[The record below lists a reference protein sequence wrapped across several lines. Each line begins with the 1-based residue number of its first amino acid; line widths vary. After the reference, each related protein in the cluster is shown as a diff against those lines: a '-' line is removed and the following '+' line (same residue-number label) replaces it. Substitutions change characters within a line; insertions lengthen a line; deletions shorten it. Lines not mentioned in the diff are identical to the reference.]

1 MWGADG
7 IRPRRTCPSLGPIGG
22 SRTSDRSAPLPDALP
37 LALVLLHELG
47 HRRVFHLVHRE
58 PVGLERAMAA
68 HVVCELRGL
77 PAGGLE
83 RGVRKELDG
92 PDEARVPDL
101 EPEAEASRRA

>member
-1 MWGADG
+1 MWGADC
-7 IRPRRTCPSLGPIGG
+7 IRTRRACPSLGAIGG
-22 SRTSDRSAPLPDALP
+22 SRTSDRSTPLPDALP

-83 RGVRKELDG
+83 SGVRQETRGADG
-92 PDEARVPDL
+92 GRGP
-101 EPEAEASRRA
+101 RRGPA